1 MALSQ
6 RRETAV
12 GATALTPAARL
23 YLDLLKGCLTR
34 DLFGQAY
41 RSLAPYSRL
50 FAVMVRWGQRLLAK
64 RQLVLMVKTSSE
76 ARAEGRD
83 WPADAET
90 MIGRRRLDN
99 LEACIVDAVDR
110 GVPGDLLEA
119 GVWRGGACIF
129 MRAALEACGDTERTV
144 WVADSFQGLPRPDP
158 ERFPAD
164 HVYQSLDLDIAVPL
178 AAVKANFE
186 RYGLLDDRVR
196 FLVGWFSDTL
206 ATAPVERLA
215 VLRLDGDMYQS
226 TTEVLEALYPKL
238 SVGGYLIVDDY
249 ALPSCKA
256 AVDDYRAKHEIV
268 DPIEPIDWTGVYWR
282 KTAARSR
289 VQINE

>member
-1 MALSQ
+1 MAVNRRREPSATASALSP
-6 RRETAV
+6 E
-12 GATALTPAARL
+12 GRL
-23 YLDLLKGCLTR
+23 YLDLLKRCLTR
-34 DLFGQAY
+34 ELFPDAY
-41 RSLAPYSRL
+41 RTLSPYSRPL
-50 FAVMVRWGQRLLAK
+50 AQLVRWGQRLLAK
-64 RQLVLMVKTSSE
+64 RKLVLMVKTPSD

-99 LEACIVDAVDR
+99 LESCIVEALDD

-119 GVWRGGACIF
+119 GIWRGGACIF

-144 WVADSFQGLPRPDP
+144 WAADSFQGLPCPDL

-164 HVYQSLDLDIAVPL
+164 RAYQSLDLDIAVPL

-186 RYGLLDDRVR
+186 RYGLLDGRVR

-238 SVGGYLIVDDY
+238 STGGYLIVDDY

-268 DPIEPIDWTGVYWR
+268 DPIESIDWTGVYWR
-282 KTAARSR
+282 KTG
-289 VQINE
+289 

>member
-1 MALSQ
+1 MAVNQ
-6 RRETAV
+6 RQETSV
-12 GATALTPAARL
+12 VATALTPSARM
-23 YLDLLKGCLTR
+23 YLDLVKGCLTR

-41 RSLAPYSRL
+41 RSLAPYARVP
-50 FAVMVRWGQRLLAK
+50 AMMVRLGQRLLAK
-64 RQLVLMVKTSSE
+64 RKLVLMVKTSSE

-99 LEACIVDAVDR
+99 LEACIVDVLDR

-129 MRAALEACGDTERTV
+129 MRAVLAACADEVRTV
-144 WVADSFQGLPRPDP
+144 WVADSFQGLPHPDP

-164 HVYQSLDLDIAVPL
+164 RVYESLDLDIAVPL
-178 AAVKANFE
+178 ADVKANFA
-186 RYGLLDDRVR
+186 RYGLLDGRVR

-206 ATAPVERLA
+206 ASAPVEQLA

-226 TTEVLEALYPKL
+226 TTEVLDALYPKL
-238 SVGGYLIVDDY
+238 SVGGFLIVDDY

-268 DPIEPIDWTGVYWR
+268 DPIESIDWTGVYWR
-282 KTAARSR
+282 KTGKG
-289 VQINE
+289 